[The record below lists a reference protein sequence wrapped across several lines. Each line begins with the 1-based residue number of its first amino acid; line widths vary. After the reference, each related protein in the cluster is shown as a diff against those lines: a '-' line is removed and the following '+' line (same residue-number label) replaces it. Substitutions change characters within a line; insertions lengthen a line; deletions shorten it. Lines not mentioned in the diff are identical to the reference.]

1 MLHTFL
7 KVIKH
12 GDRNTEVTFSVCF
25 FTSLNVHTSC
35 FVQEVDSD
43 ADEEV
48 GEQNV
53 TLITVDWRKNAG
65 PANLWLHK

>member
-35 FVQEVDSD
+35 FVQEV
-43 ADEEV
+43 EV

-65 PANLWLHK
+65 PANL

>member
-25 FTSLNVHTSC
+25 FISLNVHTSC

-53 TLITVDWRKNAG
+53 TLITVDWREDAG
-65 PANLWLHK
+65 PANL